1 VFQNI
6 DIRKLAE
13 MTGPERAFVSL
24 YLSSPEA
31 LSSLKN
37 REDAIR
43 GLLEDIPEEAEHFE
57 QSMAMIRS
65 LLADSSIKKSPLCLF
80 ACWATDFAEGYYL
93 NVPTKDMLWIGSSPY
108 VRPLAELT
116 DEYKKFL
123 VVAIDNASSRII
135 QIVSAAPGKEET
147 VKGEVK
153 NAVKKG
159 GWSQKRYA
167 RRRDKQI
174 LEYVKEI
181 DGVLAEMIRN
191 EGFERIVLL
200 GSQETINNLK
210 AQLSTEVAEKVVG
223 EKAVD
228 LYAGEEVL
236 LDEAYGL
243 YFAEERNSEARL
255 WDRIKDEVFTGG
267 LAVTGATDVLKAA
280 LTGRVDSMVVTR
292 DAKIKG
298 TQCRDCENLVHGTP
312 QTCQICGSKSVF
324 GVDLVNEIVR
334 HVQLTSATTDFVDP
348 IPGLSKAGDIA
359 ALLRY

>member
-1 VFQNI
+1 MFQNI
-6 DIRKLAE
+6 DIRKLSE
-13 MTGPERAFVSL
+13 MAGPERAFVSL
-24 YLSSPEA
+24 YLSGPEA
-31 LSSLKN
+31 LASLKN
-37 REDAIR
+37 REDTIR
-43 GLLEDIPEEAEHFE
+43 ALLEDVPEEAEHYE

-65 LLADSSIKKSPLCLF
+65 LLADNSVKKSPLCLF
-80 ACWATDFAEGYYL
+80 ACWALNFAEGYYL
-93 NVPTKDMLWIGSSPY
+93 NVTPQDKLWIGSSPY
-108 VRPLAELT
+108 VRPLVELS

-123 VVAIDNASSRII
+123 IVAIDNTSSRII
-135 QIVSAAPGKEET
+135 QVISAVAGKEET
-147 VKGEVK
+147 VRGDIK
-153 NAVKKG
+153 NAVRKG

-181 DGVLAEMIRN
+181 DEVLAEMVRN

-210 AQLSTEVAEKVVG
+210 AELSTEVAEKVAG
-223 EKAVD
+223 EKAID
-228 LYAGEEVL
+228 LYSGEEIL
-236 LDEAYGL
+236 LDQAYGL
-243 YFAEERNSEARL
+243 YFAEERNSEAQM
-255 WDRIKDEVFTGG
+255 WDRIKGEVFTGG

-312 QTCQICGSKSVF
+312 ETCQVCGSKSVF
-324 GVDLVNEIVR
+324 EIDLVNEIVR
-334 HVQLTSATTDFVDP
+334 HLQLTSATTDFVDP

>member
-1 VFQNI
+1 MFQNI
-6 DIRKLAE
+6 DIRRLSE

-24 YLSSPEA
+24 YLSGPDA
-31 LSSLKN
+31 LASLKN
-37 REDAIR
+37 REDVIR
-43 GLLEDIPEEAEHFE
+43 GLLEDAPEEAEHFE
-57 QSMAMIRS
+57 QNMAMLRS
-65 LLADSSIKKSPLCLF
+65 LLDENPAVKGPLCLF
-80 ACWATDFAEGYYL
+80 SCWATDFAEGYYL
-93 NVPTKDMLWIGSSPY
+93 NVPTKDILWLGSSPY

-116 DEYKKFL
+116 DEYEKFL
-123 VVAIDNASSRII
+123 VVAIDNTSSRII
-135 QIVSAAPGKEET
+135 QVVSALPGKEET
-147 VKGEVK
+147 VKGDVK
-153 NAVKKG
+153 NAVRKG

-181 DGVLAEMIRN
+181 DEVLAEMVRN

-200 GSQETINNLK
+200 GSQETITNLK
-210 AQLSTEVAEKVVG
+210 AQLSNEVSQKIVG

-228 LYAGEEVL
+228 LYAGEELL

-243 YFAEERNSEARL
+243 YFAEERNAEARL
-255 WDRIKDEVFTGG
+255 WDQIKEEVFHGG
-267 LAVTGATDVLKAA
+267 LAVTGASDVLKAA
-280 LTGRVDSMVVTR
+280 LNGRVESMVVTR

-324 GVDLVNEIVR
+324 QVDLVNEIVR
-334 HVQLTSATTDFVDP
+334 HLHLTSATVDFVDP
-348 IPGLSKAGDIA
+348 IPGLTKAGDIA